1 MSDPKTAAHGK
12 IAFAVR
18 AAIMGVAALMATG
31 CALQPGSTNESDG
44 GAATGPY
51 EFGYVVSSPS
61 DIQAQVF
68 SGETHTYV
76 SLPAG
81 VKLRVAT
88 GSDGLQS
95 PTRKGPYWVVKG
107 LSTQWSF
114 ATSKGMVNATATGAA
129 RQMALVSSAQAAIAE
144 TMPTTAS
151 TSAVPAATKNI
162 AMKPLPAQ
170 VPGAK
175 HSYTQI
181 PAPPKNRPSKNQT
194 QSVPGQWRHAALPAP
209 HHSEVFFIPGAEGRI
224 MPLQRAL
231 IHIIP
236 AGWQIHISKYISP
249 SIPVTWHKGL
259 WTTSLNEMA
268 KSDAWV
274 DHVNFEKRTV
284 RIDPTPALLVG
295 IPGLPHQ
302 KASAT
307 GSIIAPAS
315 NPVVA
320 ATTSGQT
327 TGEKTWATLGKM
339 EKAASNSTPTAPTS
353 SASVAILKMPDMPP
367 ASTTQSTMPLA
378 PVLPIKPV
386 VIFTTHHGEMLSH
399 DLREYLKKKGYHLA
413 WNVSQDWK
421 TTYGFVLTGSLAD
434 VMNHLMHLY
443 PIDIVGEGANRTIV
457 VSPVR

>member
-18 AAIMGVAALMATG
+18 AAVMGVAALIATG

-44 GAATGPY
+44 GAATGRY
-51 EFGYVVSSPS
+51 QFGYVVSSPS
-61 DIQAQVF
+61 GIHAQVF
-68 SGETHTYV
+68 SGEAHTYV
-76 SLPAG
+76 SLPSG
-81 VKLRVAT
+81 VQLRAAT
-88 GSDGLQS
+88 GSDGLQP

-107 LSTQWSF
+107 LSTQWHF

-129 RQMALVSSAQAAIAE
+129 RQMALVSNAQAAIAQ
-144 TMPTTAS
+144 TMPTAAA
-151 TSAVPAATKNI
+151 TSAVPAAAKNT

-170 VPGAK
+170 VPGTK
-175 HSYTQI
+175 HTHTQI
-181 PAPPKNRPSKNQT
+181 PAPPKNQPSKKQAK
-194 QSVPGQWRHAALPAP
+194 SVPEKWLHAARPAP

-236 AGWQIHISKYISP
+236 AGWQTHISKYISP

-259 WTTSLNEMA
+259 WTTSLNRMT

-284 RIDPTPALLVG
+284 RIDPTPALLMG
-295 IPGLPHQ
+295 IPGRSP
-302 KASAT
+302 KK
-307 GSIIAPAS
+307 APAPSAVITPVS

-320 ATTSGQT
+320 TTTSDHS
-327 TGEKTWATLGKM
+327 TGEKVLASLGK
-339 EKAASNSTPTAPTS
+339 KGKTPSHHTPTTS
-353 SASVAILKMPDMPP
+353 LASAAILKIPGLTP
-367 ASTTQSTMPLA
+367 ASTAQSTRPLT
-378 PVLPIKPV
+378 PVLPMKPA
-386 VIFTTHHGEMLSH
+386 VIFTTHQGEMLSH
-399 DLREYLKKKGYHLA
+399 DLREYLKKIGYHLA
-413 WNVSQDWK
+413 WKVSHDWK
-421 TTYGFVLTGSLAD
+421 TTYGFTLTGSLAD

>member
-44 GAATGPY
+44 GSATGPY

-76 SLPAG
+76 SLPTG
-81 VKLRVAT
+81 VQLRVAT

-107 LSTQWSF
+107 LSTQWNF

-144 TMPTTAS
+144 TMPT
-151 TSAVPAATKNI
+151 SAVPAAPKNT

-170 VPGAK
+170 VPGVK
-175 HSYTQI
+175 HTHTQI
-181 PAPPKNRPSKNQT
+181 PASPNNQPSKKQAK
-194 QSVPGQWRHAALPAP
+194 SVPDQWIHAALPAP
-209 HHSEVFFIPGAEGRI
+209 HHSEVFFIPGTEGRI

-236 AGWQIHISKYISP
+236 AGWQTHISKYISP

-259 WTTSLNEMA
+259 WTTSLNRMT

-284 RIDPTPALLVG
+284 RIDPTPALLIG
-295 IPGLPHQ
+295 IPGLSPTKTTLIPPVAVPNNPEGSVVPKSRLPQNNHLADGLGG
-302 KASAT
+302 KIASPNSQ
-307 GSIIAPAS
+307 G
-315 NPVVA
+315 
-320 ATTSGQT
+320 ATTVQTAANLPMQSLANATPVFVLNRGDLILTDLQKWAKQSGWTVVWQVPEDWQVPNT
-327 TGEKTWATLGKM
+327 TTFSGDFQKSVSQVIQALSANG
-339 EKAASNSTPTAPTS
+339 ANVHAVFHTANNT
-353 SASVAILKMPDMPP
+353 
-367 ASTTQSTMPLA
+367 
-378 PVLPIKPV
+378 V
-386 VIFTTHHGEMLSH
+386 VISGAGGGE
-399 DLREYLKKKGYHLA
+399 
-413 WNVSQDWK
+413 
-421 TTYGFVLTGSLAD
+421 
-434 VMNHLMHLY
+434 
-443 PIDIVGEGANRTIV
+443 
-457 VSPVR
+457 